1 MGARPDVDAI
11 LAGYNWSIQNGIDHP
26 EYVGQ
31 VCACAG
37 AVADERDAASHLRAS
52 HYLQG
57 GRRRRE

>member
-26 EYVGQ
+26 EYVGH

-37 AVADERDAASHLRAS
+37 TVAESDAATYARRITRR
-52 HYLQG
+52 G
-57 GRRRRE
+57 GEEGVSK